1 MKDYEE
7 LIEHCKTSI
16 EKFEKEVKCSKV
28 DIKNHLE
35 NLRSTLEYVA
45 QEFNQSLSN
54 PKSKVYF
61 PYAFSKD
68 EASFLDSIKK
78 NFPTLSSEKP
88 DLFNLLES
96 IQNYKAND
104 DWLYDLCNLTNEAKH
119 KKLLKTIETETKGIL
134 IPGLILSTNSE
145 VNIGNLVIGDVSF
158 KNFRIKD
165 DKISYESSEAELLF
179 EVINE
184 KTIKFQDNE
193 YDVIDFLKKCTNN
206 VELFIEKYKKL

>member
-1 MKDYEE
+1 MKDYDE
-7 LIEHCKTSI
+7 LLEHCKASI

-45 QEFNQSLSN
+45 QEFNQTLNN

-68 EASFLDSIKK
+68 EASFLESMKK
-78 NFPTLSSEKP
+78 NFPTLSTEKP
-88 DLFNLLES
+88 HLFNLLES

-119 KKLLKTIETETKGIL
+119 KKLLKTIETETKGIN

-179 EVINE
+179 EVIDE

-206 VELFIEKYKKL
+206 VGDFIEEYKKL